1 LIEKESEWYIL
12 LFLLAVI
19 IFREGDKLLLLVLLS
34 LAGHGDSYWT
44 ECSLIMRLTVLENK
58 ALLSGAREGF
68 CRLDKAQH
76 EIEKLS
82 NAGTEWKRGER
93 GREPGGVGAAK
104 GGRGCAA
111 QRT

>member
-1 LIEKESEWYIL
+1 
-12 LFLLAVI
+12 
-19 IFREGDKLLLLVLLS
+19 
-34 LAGHGDSYWT
+34 
-44 ECSLIMRLTVLENK
+44 M
-58 ALLSGAREGF
+58 
-68 CRLDKAQH
+68 DKAQH

-93 GREPGGVGAAK
+93 GREPGGVGAPK